1 MPAKLSDFWTWFVEH
16 EASLRTAPG
25 GAAPDQ
31 IEAKLR
37 EIDPRLGCELSEPG
51 ERRELILTAWSQA
64 PAFPIVRE
72 LAAAAPKEQLAN
84 WRITALKPARGFRF
98 AINIDGLQ
106 VDATKLMFHALTSP
120 QAPALLGLRIY
131 VTGAPPTDERWSRI
145 LPLILETGLGEE
157 LAAQISNL
165 QPAAGPPPDDQAL
178 RLDELPEFIEWFRSG
193 GLNQKA

>member
-1 MPAKLSDFWTWFVEH
+1 MQSKLDDFWTWFVGN
-16 EASLRTAPG
+16 EAALRTAPG
-25 GAAPDQ
+25 GEGPDK
-31 IEAKLR
+31 IETELR
-37 EIDPRLGCELSEPG
+37 KIDPRLGCELSEPG

-64 PAFPIVRE
+64 PAFPVIRE

-106 VDATKLMFHALTSP
+106 VDASQLMFHALTSP

-131 VTGAPPTDERWSRI
+131 VTGAPPTDERWQRI

-157 LAAQISNL
+157 LAAQISHL
-165 QPAAGPPPDDQAL
+165 QPAPAPPPDDQAL
-178 RLDELPEFIEWFRSG
+178 KLDDLPEFIEWFRSG
-193 GLNQKA
+193 GMKQKA